1 MAKFIGGPWGDIIG
15 KLGNVVGQKWKGF
28 NVGRKWTKPA
38 NPRTP
43 KQVFQRDRL
52 SYIGQFCGLIKEM
65 AVLKF
70 WKQYENNT
78 TALSEC
84 SRTNI
89 NLQPP
94 FVDEGTPFV
103 PAPLNRLTSRGNLE
117 AIPSIIGAEYA
128 PATGALDIGWGPE
141 IVGNGADTDKAYVQ
155 IVDQL
160 NLVSLA
166 NDTVTRVDEGLSIN
180 IGAGRTAANIYIF
193 VTMYRDLPTGIFNS
207 VSLTAQTTSV

>member
-52 SYIGQFCGLIKEM
+52 SYIGKFCGLIKEM
-65 AVLKF
+65 AILMF

-84 SRTNI
+84 SRSNI
-89 NLQPP
+89 NLQPL
-94 FVDEGTPFV
+94 FVDEGTPF
-103 PAPLNRLTSRGNLE
+103 APDPLKRISSRGNLE
-117 AIPSIIGAEYA
+117 PA
-128 PATGALDIGWGPE
+128 PAQPPNTYDAITGDLVVNWSSNLI
-141 IVGNGADTDKAYVQ
+141 GNGSLTDKSYVQ
-155 IVDQL
+155 IVDQES
-160 NLVSLA
+160 LVSLA
-166 NDTVTRVDEGLSIN
+166 NDTAIRSDEGIAIN
-180 IGAGRTAANIYIF
+180 IGAGRDAFKINVF
-193 VTMYRDLPTGIFNS
+193 VTMYRTLPTGIFNS
-207 VSLTAQTTSV
+207 LGVAWAVAEA